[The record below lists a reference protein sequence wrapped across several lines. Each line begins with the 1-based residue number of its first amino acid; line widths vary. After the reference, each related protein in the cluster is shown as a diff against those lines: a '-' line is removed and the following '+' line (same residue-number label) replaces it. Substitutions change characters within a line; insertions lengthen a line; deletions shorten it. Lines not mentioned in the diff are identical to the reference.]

1 MKKIVCLLLV
11 LVLVMGL
18 AACGGSEP
26 AATEN
31 ANTATEATTKG
42 EDTATEPTGGDQTDY
57 SGLQVG
63 FGRESIVPTPPV
75 LRSQAAMLP
84 PVCPPA
90 TVMRFPLPVSPSGKA
105 IRPFCCTPSTLSLL
119 TSMFMPHRKTL
130 PLPPVSPWKTSS

>member
-42 EDTATEPTGGDQTDY
+42 EDTATEPTGGDQADY

-63 FGRESIVPTPPV
+63 FGRESIVPDATGV
-75 LRSQAAMLP
+75 EIAGGD
-84 PVCPPA
+84 